1 MPYISGHSPEPVE
14 VVGRM
19 AAALIAGSIIGFNRE
34 ITHKPAGLKT
44 HALVAL
50 GSCLVT
56 MLGTHLADPG
66 AGHNADATSRVIQ
79 GLLAGIGFLGGG
91 AILRDG
97 DGSKVHGLTT
107 AATLWMVTCLG
118 IACGLGAWII
128 AISAALLT
136 LLVLVVGNVVE
147 RRVNATFPKEKKL
160 HQGDIAAA
168 TTEGK
173 ADPD

>member
-1 MPYISGHSPEPVE
+1 MPLISGQSPEPAE
-14 VVGRM
+14 VLGRL
-19 AAALIAGSIIGFNRE
+19 AAALIAGGLIGFNRE
-34 ITHKPAGLKT
+34 IGHKPAGLKT

-56 MLGTHLADPG
+56 MLGTHLSEPG

-97 DGSKVHGLTT
+97 DGTKVHGLTT

-118 IACGLGAWII
+118 IACGLGAWIV
-128 AISAALLT
+128 AIFASILT
-136 LLVLVVGNVVE
+136 VLILVIGNGIE
-147 RRVNATFPKEKKL
+147 RTVKVIFPKKKDKRSS
-160 HQGDIAAA
+160 QFDAMIQSGDPP
-168 TTEGK
+168 G
-173 ADPD
+173 